1 MSNKDVMRRVFLSKF
16 ARPILR
22 HPALIKFERQTS
34 GSISR
39 NWSSSR
45 LLSLSLSL
53 SLYLYLSS
61 QFSRRHWAV
70 ILYRNRHDR
79 KKAARIVGA
88 VYYVRRYDADDNW
101 VRVELISIRR

>member
-22 HPALIKFERQTS
+22 HPALIKFEQQTS

-39 NWSSSR
+39 NWSSS
-45 LLSLSLSL
+45 LLLSLSL

-70 ILYRNRHDR
+70 IGLLYRNRHDR

-88 VYYVRRYDADDNW
+88 VYYVRRYDADNNW